1 MKNIAIYLNVVL
13 IIAVGI
19 LYYLH
24 FNVDKSNA
32 PNNLEVQNHFIP
44 LPNSGIVFVNSDS
57 LLQQYTY
64 YLNEKKQF
72 ESAQFRIKNELKTQG
87 ENLQK
92 EVELYQKQAIGMTD
106 SEKAKKEEQLTMK
119 QQQIM
124 KHKEEMLDEL
134 DASQSKSS
142 EELYH
147 RLNQFMRKFN
157 KDRNY
162 NYVLGFQKGGGIL
175 FANDSLDITKDVVE
189 GLNKEFEAEGK

>member
-1 MKNIAIYLNVVL
+1 
-13 IIAVGI
+13 
-19 LYYLH
+19 
-24 FNVDKSNA
+24 
-32 PNNLEVQNHFIP
+32 
-44 LPNSGIVFVNSDS
+44 
-57 LLQQYTY
+57 
-64 YLNEKKQF
+64 
-72 ESAQFRIKNELKTQG
+72 
-87 ENLQK
+87 
-92 EVELYQKQAIGMTD
+92 
-106 SEKAKKEEQLTMK
+106 
-119 QQQIM
+119 M